1 MRQED
6 IMPVE
11 AELSPPKEGQ
21 RLKDRYPIEL
31 EFFKRV
37 FLWTGCR
44 DGFYVRYGYEPQRT
58 GVKPQ
63 PKWSP
68 LMSKGGWQHMYPE
81 LVDSLA
87 EKHLDFNNYARTRV
101 MGDRLEPKDWETAFW
116 VGTMAG
122 VYTHAHAIDLDAHE
136 YIGWNGLPTRWHTS
150 RTGWVDGPWSYRFVP
165 VIRPSLSFFM
175 KAKVV
180 YDAFPNRIWAF
191 SSGNLGLSVWKLYKQ
206 PELTHVI
213 HNRHQN
219 RLCGVGLPTVEHYPL
234 PPKTKGSLGKC
245 HRRPCGLDSGVITPS
260 GVLTNPIEQ
269 VRWFMRPQRT
279 PSFDQILSAYW
290 TMLDGM
296 YEEFIDGG
304 EGLDHGWLSVDRR
317 RALVAECMAVV
328 EEVKEWASRGC
339 LIDRAVMELPRPKRT
354 FARVDQDVS
363 APELVTHIIKE
374 TGKWGGKG
382 EGEQAPS
389 VAESVPEQFA
399 QVDISTITMN
409 GEWLHFVKFLVEN
422 GVPCEDKFYEVISTL
437 AKWFCFV
444 EFYGRPV
451 EDVSEVIKEYV
462 LNRHN
467 GMVSRINN
475 GDEAE
480 ALGQADRIISHVLRT
495 QTEQA
500 DRFYEDVRRKRAT
513 GRYASSWT
521 FATEIM
527 NGRSSSV
534 DTAPSPQSSLSCGS
548 RIEGG
553 SAPEQKE
560 EWVYEP
566 DDTPLPKFVLERI
579 RAAFGKR
586 KRQLR
591 KIGGRYP
598 TLDAIT
604 RFFNYLLAGS
614 RRGQRRASKELLMQM
629 GFPSSGSKRDRI
641 LNILIRDGMLRK
653 GGYRSKEASI
663 QWEMSPDVVTACNWT
678 AEH

>member
-1 MRQED
+1 
-6 IMPVE
+6 MPVK
-11 AELSPPKEGQ
+11 AESSPPEEGRQ
-21 RLKDRYPIEL
+21 FRERYPVEL

-37 FLWTGCR
+37 FFWTGCR
-44 DGFYVRYGYEPQRT
+44 DGFYVRYGYEPLRT

-87 EKHLDFNNYARTRV
+87 EKHLDFDNYARTRV
-101 MGDRLEPKDWETAFW
+101 IGDRLEPKDWETAFW

-122 VYTHAHAIDLDAHE
+122 EHTHAHAIDLDAHE
-136 YIGWNGLPTRWHTS
+136 YVGWNGLPTRWHTS
-150 RTGWVDGPWSYRFVP
+150 RTGRVDGPWSYRFVP
-165 VIRPSLSFFM
+165 VIRPSIRFFM
-175 KAKVV
+175 TARVV
-180 YDAFPNRIWAF
+180 YDHFPNRIWAF
-191 SSGNLGLSVWKLYKQ
+191 SSGNLGLSVWKVYGE
-206 PELTHVI
+206 PRLTHVI
-213 HNRHQN
+213 RRFPENK
-219 RLCGVGLPTVEHYPL
+219 LPDLGLASVEHYPL
-234 PPKTKGSLGKC
+234 PPKTSGSLGRC

-304 EGLDHGWLSVDRR
+304 EGLDHKRLSVDRR

-339 LIDRAVMELPRPKRT
+339 PIDQAMMELTQKKKT
-354 FARVDQDVS
+354 LARVDLGLC

-374 TGKWGGKG
+374 TVEKGG
-382 EGEQAPS
+382 EGEEQQPS
-389 VAESVPEQFA
+389 VVDGVPEQFT
-399 QVDISTITMN
+399 QVDIPKIITN

-422 GVPCEDKFYEVISTL
+422 GIPCEDKFYEAISTL

-451 EDVSEVIKEYV
+451 EDVSEVIRQYV
-462 LNRHN
+462 LSRHN

-475 GDEAE
+475 GEQSE

-495 QTEQA
+495 RTEEA
-500 DRFYEDVRRKRAT
+500 DRFYEDVRRRGAT
-513 GRYASSWT
+513 GKYASPWN
-521 FATEIM
+521 FAAEIM
-527 NGRSSSV
+527 SGHDSSV
-534 DTAPSPQSSLSCGS
+534 DIAPFPQSDLTSGS
-548 RIEGG
+548 RIDGG
-553 SAPEQKE
+553 SAPERKG

-566 DDTPLPKFVLERI
+566 DDTPLPEFVLERI
-579 RAAFGKR
+579 RAAFRQR

-604 RFFNYLLAGS
+604 RFLNYLLAG
-614 RRGQRRASKELLMQM
+614 RHRGQRRASKELLIQM
-629 GFPSSGSKRDRI
+629 GFPSSGAKRDRI
-641 LNILIRDGMLRK
+641 INVLMRDGMLRK
-653 GGYRSKEASI
+653 GGYRSKEASM
-663 QWEMSPDVVTACNWT
+663 QWIISPDVVTIYNVPEKC
-678 AEH
+678 